1 MQKQDEQTVRYGGA
15 QEAERPLGRSIRRGL
30 LCTCPACG
38 TGRLFRAFLKPVDT
52 CAVCG
57 EEIHH
62 HRADDLPAYLVIV
75 VVGHVLMTGYML
87 TDMTLRVSP
96 WVHLAI
102 WVPLA
107 ILAALLT
114 IQPIKG
120 GVIGFQWAL
129 KMHGFNGT
137 DDEAV
142 DPGRGGPIP

>member
-1 MQKQDEQTVRYGGA
+1 MQEQGEQTVRYGGA
-15 QEAERPLGRSIRRGL
+15 QEVERPLGRSIKRGL
-30 LCTCPACG
+30 LSTCPACG

-75 VVGHVLMTGYML
+75 VVGHVLMTGYLL
-87 TDMTLRVSP
+87 TDMTFRASP
-96 WVHLAI
+96 WVQLAI

-107 ILAALLT
+107 ILTALVT

-120 GVIGFQWAL
+120 GVIGFQWSL
-129 KMHGFNGT
+129 KMHGFGGT
-137 DDEAV
+137 DDKAV
-142 DPGRGGPIP
+142 DPGRGGPIA